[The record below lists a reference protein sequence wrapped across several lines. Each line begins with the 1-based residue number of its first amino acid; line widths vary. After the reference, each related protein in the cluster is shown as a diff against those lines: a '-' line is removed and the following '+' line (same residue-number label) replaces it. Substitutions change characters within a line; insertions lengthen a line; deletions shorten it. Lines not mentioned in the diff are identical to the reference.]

1 MPKVELNAAL
11 YLRLGALATKTSTIE
26 MLVNRAV
33 DEYLKAH
40 SLKCGFRSCIT
51 FNPDPATVSRS
62 DSNIATG

>member
-11 YLRLGALATKTSTIE
+11 YLRLEALATKPSTIE

-40 SLKCGFRSCIT
+40 SLKCSQ
-51 FNPDPATVSRS
+51 AAVTVGSS
-62 DSNIATG
+62 L